1 MVYAPPMIQDQYV
14 QYVKRTERKGPT
26 ALETTKVRK
35 ITLNP
40 EEERWKRQGIIP
52 LHPAK
57 NLRRRQVIF
66 KRKERNEQVEHM
78 IQEVTQKGLVINEV
92 V

>member
-1 MVYAPPMIQDQYV
+1 MVYAPPIMQDQYV

-26 ALETTKVRK
+26 ALETTKVRP
-35 ITLNP
+35 ITLDP

-52 LHPAK
+52 FHPAK
-57 NLRRRQVIF
+57 NLRRRQAIF
-66 KRKERNEQVEHM
+66 KQKERNEQVEQM
-78 IQEVTQKGLVINEV
+78 MQEVTQKGLVINEV